1 MNQTDRQ
8 NIKTLIEYIG
18 KQYLVRHSLTDLA
31 DINKGL
37 CENFAQ
43 DFIKNFRMTD
53 PRGRVDMMGVEE
65 FQLPSGKFDWALL
78 TNPTWNIH
86 PPAGFNQVAIDK
98 MNLGGHLWLVIGRRH
113 FDAECPE
120 GVDSF
125 FDLPFFKR
133 QIAKGSENDT
143 GSL

>member
-43 DFIKNFRMTD
+43 DFIKNFRMTG
-53 PRGRVDMMGVEE
+53 PRGRVDMMGVED
-65 FQLPSGKFDWALL
+65 FQLPNDKFDWALL
-78 TNPTWNIH
+78 TNPSWNIQ
-86 PPAGFNQVAIDK
+86 PPIGFNQVATDK
-98 MNLGGHLWLVIGRRH
+98 MQLGGHLWLVISRQH

-133 QIAKGSENDT
+133 QIARRLEHDRSK
-143 GSL
+143 